1 MGGLIGYVKDAGTFS
16 YNIIA
21 HGIRATNRSTAD
33 HSLGGIIGGTSDS
46 ALPDCLD
53 GSNYFSGDYDTSGP
67 AVSCGAQLAVSDLKT
82 ASNPSSVN
90 FPIPRRDMS
99 WDGVNSGNQ
108 AFDPGCSSDDEG
120 RYWDLTGINPAA
132 LVRGI
137 QDPIS
142 LIQGDLILCHNGSY
156 QKINYL
162 TKDSEL
168 AAIYDWVMPD
178 DGNDFPRLAFES
190 EIEKEV
196 PYLKR
201 ECSGHYSSQS
211 GSGTQADPKWICT
224 YDQLMAMVADGNS
237 YYQLKKN
244 IDYEG
249 TVGAFSTFASGVYN
263 LDGNGFGLYNFT
275 MTAPSTV
282 GSSEL
287 NVGLF
292 SKLENGSLITNLKL
306 FAPKI
311 TAAISSDNSNSVV
324 NIGLLAGVNAGT
336 ISNSK
341 VDFGELDITP
351 NSSFDGTMSVGGFVG
366 NNLGAISKI
375 KDDSHLIIHDGNF
388 HSTGH
393 EYFGGSVGNNSG
405 KIVAVLSRSTVNR
418 QKNCT
423 ASNGVVT
430 ISDNEF
436 ISPFLGIN
444 QVSAA
449 VREID
454 VGGALSILST
464 STFTNCSLSQ
474 DGYLARFVA
483 QNLGDVS
490 DFTNSTKVF
499 NSGLSIRPI
508 ELFATNIGTVARGIV
523 HAEDDQINFLMAPTI
538 NVTSGLSWLLPTD
551 SNSTNQVVAPQ
562 ITIHCGS
569 SIYDSGFYYIV
580 SGSLASSTNS
590 NIGSQIS
597 GQALSSGDLIFCS
610 GIPSTSINIGS
621 WKYVPSKFSS
631 GILTAVTDVL
641 YLSKGLFAPLT
652 LNSGL
657 WNEGQLTYSL
667 TDSGNGLHASHG
679 GTDLLTNDND
689 WLVGT
694 DFFNPGNNVWLL
706 QPNDN
711 QEYIKAPELVRTGG
725 NLESLGPIF

>member
-1 MGGLIGYVKDAGTFS
+1 MIY
-16 YNIIA
+16 
-21 HGIRATNRSTAD
+21 GIT
-33 HSLGGIIGGTSDS
+33 G
-46 ALPDCLD
+46 
-53 GSNYFSGDYDTSGP
+53 
-67 AVSCGAQLAVSDLKT
+67 AV
-82 ASNPSSVN
+82 N
-90 FPIPRRDMS
+90 
-99 WDGVNSGNQ
+99 
-108 AFDPGCSSDDEG
+108 
-120 RYWDLTGINPAA
+120 
-132 LVRGI
+132 
-137 QDPIS
+137 
-142 LIQGDLILCHNGSY
+142 LIQGDLILCHNQTY

-508 ELFATNIGTVARGIV
+508 ELFASNTGDVARGIV
-523 HAEDDQINFLMAPTI
+523 NVDDDQINDLMAPVIDTSSGI
-538 NVTSGLSWLLPTD
+538 AWILSTYATDTHALYAPILDDCKSSGYTSGL
-551 SNSTNQVVAPQ
+551 
-562 ITIHCGS
+562 
-569 SIYDSGFYYIV
+569 YYVV
-580 SGSLASSTNS
+580 SGSLSSSTNS
-590 NIGSQIS
+590 SIGSQIS
-597 GQALSSGDLIFCS
+597 GQALSPGDLIFCS
-610 GIPSTSINIGS
+610 GIPSASGNSGS
-621 WKYVPSKFSS
+621 WKYVPAKFSS
-631 GILTAVTDVL
+631 SLLTPVTDVIYYSQTL
-641 YLSKGLFAPLT
+641 TTPISLNVGSFAPV
-652 LNSGL
+652 
-657 WNEGQLTYSL
+657 QLTYSL
-667 TDSGNGLHASHG
+667 LNSGNGLLVEHKPNPN
-679 GTDLLTNDND
+679 DVLTVINSSD
-689 WLVGT
+689 WLVST

-706 QPNDN
+706 QPDDD
-711 QEYIKAPELVRTGG
+711 QTYKRAPELVRTGG